1 MAEADPE
8 FIKSVLFAI
17 LSNWSDI
24 WEKRI
29 DAKLSQE
36 GNRFYR
42 SLDHGKLRAAWLQ
55 KLRNLACLPD
65 AFGRCY
71 LPIELYRRT
80 ADTEALYNVEKF
92 IHPDFDKPQ
101 YSKILDLLGVRNK
114 PTGVDSLLA
123 RLKDLSNAGS
133 PPITHLVDL
142 YRAIDRVLLR
152 MDAKETLNLK
162 VLFNTFALIYTDAN
176 DWEKLINVF
185 RDNPDDIPGVRL
197 IHPEAVNLA
206 MWDRMEVPRRPTLE
220 MAINWLKTKPLGE
233 TLNKADKE
241 RAIQIIRRA
250 PRQVWDTCKAW
261 LDATGRWVA
270 KDDFRWYTCNSKILS
285 TLFSNFKKQTTDIS
299 IVDGNDYDFLFDAG
313 IKDLDSLIEYR
324 LENLSYESHTEKP
337 DWLEK
342 LSDILLR
349 LRRDGG
355 SELSETIKSFY
366 KSERQFAYR
375 LKQLKWQQVRY
386 LKIIPYISGV
396 QAGTP
401 VNSKVVLQGSTIY
414 VQGSAPAHHRELV
427 EELSRQIQRP
437 EVRKIIADCVDRDS
451 LWIDDY
457 AKENLDL
464 LEKVPDISEAHEPLE
479 KEKEITE
486 TFVHSDTVIEIE
498 SSQQIG
504 EDQNNQNED
513 EGIEE
518 EEENVQKKQPY
529 VRKREDHVKKGF
541 ESYLQSREFIWSLE
555 HEHFKSDDGSVIKKA
570 EGAFHWLEYND
581 LGEQVGSYWVGH
593 GSIERGIE
601 IPADIWNQI
610 PGDHQKICIAVI
622 NDHKVN
628 IYTLSQL
635 KEMAQKAQIEV
646 YPIRFT
652 IRVRTA

>member
-1 MAEADPE
+1 
-8 FIKSVLFAI
+8 
-17 LSNWSDI
+17 
-24 WEKRI
+24 
-29 DAKLSQE
+29 
-36 GNRFYR
+36 
-42 SLDHGKLRAAWLQ
+42 
-55 KLRNLACLPD
+55 
-65 AFGRCY
+65 
-71 LPIELYRRT
+71 
-80 ADTEALYNVEKF
+80 
-92 IHPDFDKPQ
+92 
-101 YSKILDLLGVRNK
+101 
-114 PTGVDSLLA
+114 
-123 RLKDLSNAGS
+123 
-133 PPITHLVDL
+133 
-142 YRAIDRVLLR
+142 
-152 MDAKETLNLK
+152 
-162 VLFNTFALIYTDAN
+162 
-176 DWEKLINVF
+176 
-185 RDNPDDIPGVRL
+185 
-197 IHPEAVNLA
+197 
-206 MWDRMEVPRRPTLE
+206 
-220 MAINWLKTKPLGE
+220 
-233 TLNKADKE
+233 
-241 RAIQIIRRA
+241 
-250 PRQVWDTCKAW
+250 
-261 LDATGRWVA
+261 
-270 KDDFRWYTCNSKILS
+270 
-285 TLFSNFKKQTTDIS
+285 
-299 IVDGNDYDFLFDAG
+299 
-313 IKDLDSLIEYR
+313 
-324 LENLSYESHTEKP
+324 
-337 DWLEK
+337 
-342 LSDILLR
+342 
-349 LRRDGG
+349 
-355 SELSETIKSFY
+355 
-366 KSERQFAYR
+366 
-375 LKQLKWQQVRY
+375 
-386 LKIIPYISGV
+386 V